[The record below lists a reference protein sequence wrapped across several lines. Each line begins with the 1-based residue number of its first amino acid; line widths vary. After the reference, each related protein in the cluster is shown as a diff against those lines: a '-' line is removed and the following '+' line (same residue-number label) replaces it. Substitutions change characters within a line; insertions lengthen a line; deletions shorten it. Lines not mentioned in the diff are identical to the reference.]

1 MFKYYQPILLP
12 LQAFCSFVLMPLVWS
27 IVNIIDFVLKIDLK
41 KTAYPVLIAVSL
53 AHALNDLIQGIIPAI
68 YPQLEQKFSLSMAQI
83 GIITLCFQLSASI
96 FQPIVGIYTDKH
108 PKPFSQVVGMFF
120 SSLGIV
126 TLAYAPTYMWILVG
140 VTLVGIGSSVFH
152 PESARIA
159 FLASGGKRSMAQS
172 IFQIGGNTGVAL
184 APLLVAAIVI
194 PNGQQHIIWFL
205 AVAIVAIAIMIY
217 IGIWRK
223 RVISVSKSAV
233 KKAVSAPN
241 LSPFKVRLSVAILLL
256 LIFSKYFY
264 IASIT
269 SFFQFYTLD
278 KFHFSEVRA
287 QVYLFYFLI
296 AAALGTLLGGYFGD
310 KFGRKPVIW
319 FSILGVAPFA
329 LALPYLNETFT
340 AIFIVIIGLI
350 VSSAFPAIIVYAQE
364 LLPKNLGMVSGLFYG
379 FAFGMG
385 GLGSAVLG
393 FVADHTSIAYVYH
406 ICSYLPL
413 IGLVTYFLPNL
424 KKVGVASAEK
434 QM

>member
-1 MFKYYQPILLP
+1 MCNKLL
-12 LQAFCSFVLMPLVWS
+12 
-27 IVNIIDFVLKIDLK
+27 FVLKIDLK

-53 AHALNDLIQGIIPAI
+53 AHGLNDLIQGIIPAI
-68 YPQLEQKFSLSMAQI
+68 YPQLEQKFSLSMTQI

-120 SSLGIV
+120 SAMGIV
-126 TLAYAPTYMWILVG
+126 VLAYAPTYLWILFG

-172 IFQIGGNTGVAL
+172 IFQIGGNTGVAIS
-184 APLLVAAIVI
+184 PLLVAAIVI
-194 PNGQQHIIWFL
+194 PYGQRHIIWFL
-205 AVAIVAIAIMIY
+205 IVAVVAIIIMIY

-223 RVISVSKSAV
+223 FVIRISQSTPQKVIVSPK
-233 KKAVSAPN
+233 
-241 LSPFKVRLSVAILLL
+241 LSPWKIRLSVFILLL

-264 IASIT
+264 FASIT

-319 FSILGVAPFA
+319 FSILGAAPFT
-329 LALPYLNETFT
+329 LAMPYLNETFT
-340 AIFIVIIGLI
+340 AIFIIIIGLI

-364 LLPKNLGMVSGLFYG
+364 LMPKNLGMVSGLFYG

-413 IGLVTYFLPNL
+413 IGLIAYFLPNL
-424 KKVGVASAEK
+424 KKLG
-434 QM
+434 

>member
-1 MFKYYQPILLP
+1 M
-12 LQAFCSFVLMPLVWS
+12 
-27 IVNIIDFVLKIDLK
+27 KIDLK
-41 KTAYPVLIAVSL
+41 KTAYPILIAVSL
-53 AHALNDLIQGIIPAI
+53 AHGLNDLIQGIIPAI

-96 FQPIVGIYTDKH
+96 LQPLVGVYTDKN

-126 TLAYAPTYMWILVG
+126 TLSFAPSYLWILFG

-159 FLASGGKRSMAQS
+159 FFASGGKRSMAQS
-172 IFQIGGNTGVAL
+172 IFQIGGNTGVAIS
-184 APLLVAAIVI
+184 PLLVALIVI
-194 PNGQQHIIWFL
+194 PYGQSHIIWFL
-205 AVAIVAIAIMIY
+205 AVAIVAMGILVY

-223 RVISVSKSAV
+223 RVIQISQT
-233 KKAVSAPN
+233 KKQKIIAPPN
-241 LSPFKVRLSVAILLL
+241 LSPQKIRLSVVILLI

-264 IASIT
+264 TASIT
-269 SFFQFYTLD
+269 SYFQFYTLD
-278 KFHFSEVRA
+278 KFHFTEVKA
-287 QVYLFYFLI
+287 QIYLFYFLI

-319 FSILGVAPFA
+319 FSILGAAPFT
-329 LALPYLNETFT
+329 LAMPYLNETFT

-350 VSSAFPAIIVYAQE
+350 ISSAFPAIIVYAQE
-364 LLPKNLGMVSGLFYG
+364 LLPKKLGMVSGLFYG

-393 FVADHTSIAYVYH
+393 FVADFTSINFVYH
-406 ICSYLPL
+406 ICAFLPL
-413 IGLVTYFLPNL
+413 IGLIAYFLPNL
-424 KKVGVASAEK
+424 KKV
-434 QM
+434 

>member
-1 MFKYYQPILLP
+1 MSLYIFVSTTTNGLVLCNKLL
-12 LQAFCSFVLMPLVWS
+12 
-27 IVNIIDFVLKIDLK
+27 FVLKIDLK

-53 AHALNDLIQGIIPAI
+53 AHGLNDLIQGIIPAI
-68 YPQLEQKFSLSMAQI
+68 YPQLEQKFSLSMTQI

-120 SSLGIV
+120 SAMGIV
-126 TLAYAPTYMWILVG
+126 VLAYAPTYLWILFG

-172 IFQIGGNTGVAL
+172 IFQIGGNTGVAIS
-184 APLLVAAIVI
+184 PLLVAAIVI
-194 PNGQQHIIWFL
+194 PYGQRHIIWFL
-205 AVAIVAIAIMIY
+205 IVAVVAIIIMIY

-223 RVISVSKSAV
+223 FVIRISQSTPQKVIVSPK
-233 KKAVSAPN
+233 
-241 LSPFKVRLSVAILLL
+241 LSPWKIRLSVFILLL

-264 IASIT
+264 FASIT

-319 FSILGVAPFA
+319 FSILGAAPFT
-329 LALPYLNETFT
+329 LAMPYLNETFT
-340 AIFIVIIGLI
+340 AIFIIIIGLI

-364 LLPKNLGMVSGLFYG
+364 LMPKNLGMVSGLFYG

-413 IGLVTYFLPNL
+413 IGLIAYFLPNL
-424 KKVGVASAEK
+424 KKLG
-434 QM
+434 